1 MISYLKGQIQFKN
14 ENSLIL
20 NVHDVG
26 YEVHVTDN
34 ILASAKI
41 GEELE
46 LHTHQVVSEYNV
58 SLYGFLTSGEL
69 DFYKQLIAVS
79 GIGPKTALSILSQAP
94 VADIK
99 KAIIHGDPSIMTK
112 VSGIG
117 HKTAERII
125 VELKEKI
132 SISEKEGE
140 TAAGQEMKDEEIAI
154 DGLVGLGYSLH
165 EARQALRQVPAEVA
179 GAEQRVKE
187 ALKVLGQR

>member
-26 YEVHVTDN
+26 YEVHVADN
-34 ILASAKI
+34 VLASAKV

-58 SLYGFLTSGEL
+58 ALYGLQTIGEL
-69 DFYKQLIAVS
+69 DFYKQLVAIS

-117 HKTAERII
+117 RKTAERII

-132 SISEKEGE
+132 SISEKEE
-140 TAAGQEMKDEEIAI
+140 KTSAGQEIKDEEIAI
-154 DGLVGLGYSLH
+154 DGLVGLGYSLN
-165 EARQALRQVPAEVA
+165 EARQALRHVPSEVV
-179 GAEQRVKE
+179 GVEQRVKE
-187 ALKVLGQR
+187 ALKILGQR

>member
-1 MISYLKGQIQFKN
+1 MISYLKGQVQFKN
-14 ENSLIL
+14 ENSVIL
-20 NVHDVG
+20 NIHDVG
-26 YEVHVTDN
+26 YEVHVSDN
-34 ILASAKI
+34 VLVSAKI

-46 LHTHQVVSEYNV
+46 LHTHQVVSEFNV

-69 DFYKQLIAVS
+69 DFYKQLVSIS
-79 GIGPKTALSILSQAP
+79 GIGPKTALSILSQASVP
-94 VADIK
+94 DIK

-117 HKTAERII
+117 RKTAERII

-132 SISEKEGE
+132 SISEKEEE
-140 TAAGQEMKDEEIAI
+140 TITGREMKDEEIAI

-165 EARQALRQVPAEVA
+165 EARQALRQVPQELV